1 MNQEESNLIAKAKL
15 FAHNAHDSINQ
26 RRKYT
31 DQPYW
36 VHTDAVADTVAAYG
50 DTATMVAAA
59 NLHDVL
65 EDVSSIT
72 KVELEDEFPLDV
84 VNLVI
89 ELTDVYVSAA
99 FPKLNR
105 ETRKKMEV
113 QRIAQVSPAA
123 QTIKLADL
131 YDNTKSI
138 VEYDKDFAVVYLREK
153 SRMLK
158 VLTEGNRELYAKVLA
173 QLNDSY
179 DKLALT
185 RPK

>member
-50 DTATMVAAA
+50 GTATMVAAA

-72 KVELEDEFPLDV
+72 KVELEDEFPLD
-84 VNLVI
+84 
-89 ELTDVYVSAA
+89 DV
-99 FPKLNR
+99 R
-105 ETRKKMEV
+105 EDGGGVEV
-113 QRIAQVSPAA
+113 GVEADVAEQVER
-123 QTIKLADL
+123 T
-131 YDNTKSI
+131 
-138 VEYDKDFAVVYLREK
+138 VE
-153 SRMLK
+153 
-158 VLTEGNRELYAKVLA
+158 EGEEAE
-173 QLNDSY
+173 
-179 DKLALT
+179 
-185 RPK
+185 